1 VIHKKYRAYKGIL
14 PYFEIIFS
22 LKVTG
27 GSAQIDEIYRSQITM
42 RKDECTNGLILLASL
57 PNLAI
62 ASRIAARSTTA
73 GTPVKS

>member
-1 VIHKKYRAYKGIL
+1 MKMPTSEKIQSYVH
-14 PYFEIIFS
+14 S
-22 LKVTG
+22 V
-27 GSAQIDEIYRSQITM
+27 QIAIREDLH
-42 RKDECTNGLILLASL
+42 TNGLILLASL